1 LKTASPLVRL
11 QQRSLLLG
19 LASSLKSTQIK
30 AERLAAPHLDFSWLS
45 GRAFDY
51 VLGLARDLKGELDGD
66 FGLANALA
74 NALADDPADAL
85 DDALVR
91 AVERA
96 SDFARDL
103 VRGLDLVRVL
113 DLVSQLVNDLKRS
126 PFHLVTPNQLRDLDR
141 ALSLVRSASTHALD
155 SDFGLVLA
163 LARDLELLAH
173 DLDGERDLDFRAYDL
188 GHAVDRVWGLVSDRI
203 RNRVRA
209 LTSEDFGEASNN
221 LIVAASNFVG
231 ADLTN
236 VDLARVD
243 LERIRWG
250 NETQWP
256 TREWADRIRGASVEQ
271 PPGSGIF
278 VVLPEGS
285 QDSAA
290 ATLV

>member
-1 LKTASPLVRL
+1 M
-11 QQRSLLLG
+11 
-19 LASSLKSTQIK
+19 
-30 AERLAAPHLDFSWLS
+30 S